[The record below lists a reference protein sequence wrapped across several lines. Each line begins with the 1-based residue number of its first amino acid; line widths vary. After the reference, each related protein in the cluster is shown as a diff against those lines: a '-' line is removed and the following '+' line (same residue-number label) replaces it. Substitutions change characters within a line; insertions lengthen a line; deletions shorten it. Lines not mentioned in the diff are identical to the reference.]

1 MAYIGQA
8 PETGTFKKIDAI
20 DGLQN
25 NIRTIFP
32 LRVNNV
38 AYTPQTPLQLL
49 VVKNGETLD
58 PGEDFSVAGSNLSFP
73 TAPLTTD
80 NIFIVAYGTALFS
93 GVPSDG
99 TITNVKIV
107 DASIEYDKLSGD
119 AVGTIIGNII
129 TFGI

>member
-1 MAYIGQA
+1 MAYLGQA
-8 PETGTFKKIDAI
+8 PVTGTFKKIDAI
-20 DGLQN
+20 DGLQDG
-25 NIRTIFP
+25 IETQFP

-38 AYTPQTPLQLL
+38 AYTPETPLQLL

-58 PGEDFSVAGSNLSFP
+58 PGQDFSVAGSNLSFP
-73 TAPLTTD
+73 TAPASDD

-99 TITNVKIV
+99 SITNAKIV
-107 DASIEYDKLSGD
+107 DATIEYDKLSGD

>member
-8 PETGTFKKIDAI
+8 PEIGTFKKIDAI
-20 DGLQN
+20 DGLQDG
-25 NIRTIFP
+25 IETQFP
-32 LRVNNV
+32 LRVNSV

-58 PGEDFSVAGSNLSFP
+58 PGEDFSVAGSNISFP
-73 TAPLTTD
+73 DAPLAND

-99 TITNVKIV
+99 TVTNAKIA
-107 DASIEYDKLSGD
+107 DATIEYDKLSGD